1 MHNAVV
7 AAPPWREAY
16 DRPFHPPPETT
27 MQPTLFTATYSAS
40 RAAEAPRPAA
50 APLRIPR
57 KKPAVLAAIA
67 VATAGSFRS
76 MRSMT
81 TARSR

>member
-1 MHNAVV
+1 
-7 AAPPWREAY
+7 
-16 DRPFHPPPETT
+16 
-27 MQPTLFTATYSAS
+27 MQPTLFTATYSAG

-50 APLRIPR
+50 PLGIPR

-67 VATAGSFRS
+67 VATAGSLRS